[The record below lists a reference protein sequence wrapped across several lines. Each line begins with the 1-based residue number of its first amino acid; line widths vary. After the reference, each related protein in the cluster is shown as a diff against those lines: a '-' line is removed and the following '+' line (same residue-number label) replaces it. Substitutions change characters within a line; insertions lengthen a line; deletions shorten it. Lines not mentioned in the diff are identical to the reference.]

1 MARKKSFAIFGAN
14 YFGLSVAQT
23 LDEKKQLIKIFDYD
37 EERLNLHINQFES
50 VEGIVLDAT
59 NKNALE
65 KNGISQYDG
74 VIVCFGGNMESSILT
89 VLNLID
95 LGVENI
101 IVKAR
106 DERHKRI
113 LLALGLE
120 EDKVIIPDVITGKMV
135 ATKSLFDIESE
146 VQSIDNEYVFT
157 SITVYEED
165 IIDKSIFDAGLISNK
180 DFNIIQIKRNG
191 KTILPDEY
199 TILKEGDILG
209 VYAKNNVVNDLV
221 LKIRGEQ
228 EIEE

>member
-23 LDEKKQLIKIFDYD
+23 LDERKQLIKIFDYD
-37 EERLNLHINQFES
+37 EERLNLYINQFES
-50 VEGIVLDAT
+50 VEGVVLDAT

-89 VLNLID
+89 VLNLLD

-157 SITVYEED
+157 SITVYEEE
-165 IIDKSIFDAGLISNK
+165 IIDKSIFDAGLVSNK

-228 EIEE
+228 EIDE

>member
-23 LDEKKQLIKIFDYD
+23 LDERKQLIKIFDYD
-37 EERLNLHINQFES
+37 EERLNLYINQFES
-50 VEGIVLDAT
+50 VEGVVLDAT

-157 SITVYEED
+157 SITVYEEE
-165 IIDKSIFDAGLISNK
+165 IIDKSIFDAGLVSNK

>member
-37 EERLNLHINQFES
+37 EEKLNLHINQFES
-50 VEGIVLDAT
+50 VEGVVLDAT

-65 KNGISQYDG
+65 KNGINQYDG

-89 VLNLID
+89 VLNLLD

-157 SITVYEED
+157 SIVVNEEE
-165 IIDKSIFDAGLISNK
+165 IIDKSIFDAGLTSNK

-199 TILKEGDILG
+199 TVLKEGDILG
-209 VYAKNNVVNDLV
+209 VYAKNNIVNDLV

-228 EIEE
+228 ELED

>member
-23 LDEKKQLIKIFDYD
+23 LDERKQLIKIFDYD
-37 EERLNLHINQFES
+37 EEKLNLYINQFES
-50 VEGIVLDAT
+50 VEGVVLDAT

-157 SITVYEED
+157 SITVYEEE
-165 IIDKSIFDAGLISNK
+165 IIDKSIFDAGLVSNK

-228 EIEE
+228 EIDE

>member
-37 EERLNLHINQFES
+37 EEKLNLHINEFES

-65 KNGISQYDG
+65 KNGIAQYDG

-89 VLNLID
+89 VLNLLD

-157 SITVYEED
+157 SITVKEEEV
-165 IIDKSIFDAGLISNK
+165 IDKSIFDAGLSSNK

-191 KTILPDEY
+191 KTLLPDEY

-209 VYAKNNVVNDLV
+209 VYAKNNIVNDLV

-228 EIEE
+228 EAEE

>member
-37 EERLNLHINQFES
+37 EEKLNLHINEFES

-89 VLNLID
+89 VLNLLD

-157 SITVYEED
+157 SITVKEEKV
-165 IIDKSIFDAGLISNK
+165 IDKSIFDTGLSSNK

-191 KTILPDEY
+191 KTLLPDEY

-209 VYAKNNVVNDLV
+209 VYAKNNIVNDLV

>member
-37 EERLNLHINQFES
+37 EEKLNLHINQFET
-50 VEGIVLDAT
+50 VEGVVLDAT

-65 KNGISQYDG
+65 KNGINQYDG

-89 VLNLID
+89 VLNLLD

-157 SITVYEED
+157 SITVNEEE
-165 IIDKSIFDAGLISNK
+165 IIDKSIFDAGLSSNK
-180 DFNIIQIKRNG
+180 DFNIIQIKRSG

-199 TILKEGDILG
+199 TVLKEGDILG
-209 VYAKNNVVNDLV
+209 VYAKNNIVNDLV

>member
-23 LDEKKQLIKIFDYD
+23 LDERKQLIKIFDYD
-37 EERLNLHINQFES
+37 EERLNLYINQFES
-50 VEGIVLDAT
+50 VEGVVLDAT

-157 SITVYEED
+157 SITVYEEE
-165 IIDKSIFDAGLISNK
+165 IIDKSIFDAGLVSNK

-228 EIEE
+228 EIDE

>member
-23 LDEKKQLIKIFDYD
+23 LDERKQLIKIFDYD

-50 VEGIVLDAT
+50 VEGVVLDAT

-157 SITVYEED
+157 SITVHEEE
-165 IIDKSIFDAGLISNK
+165 IIDKSIFDAGLVSNK

>member
-37 EERLNLHINQFES
+37 EEKINLHINEFES
-50 VEGIVLDAT
+50 VEGIILDAT

-65 KNGISQYDG
+65 KNGITQFDG

-120 EDKVIIPDVITGKMV
+120 EDQVIIPDVTTGKMV
-135 ATKSLFDIESE
+135 ATKALFDIESE
-146 VQSIDNEYVFT
+146 VQTADGEYVFT
-157 SITVYEED
+157 SIQVEEEE
-165 IIDKSIFDAGLISNK
+165 IFDKSIFDAGLNSNK
-180 DFNIIQIKRNG
+180 DFIIIQVKRNG
-191 KTILPDEY
+191 KIILPDEY
-199 TILKEGDILG
+199 TILKKGDIL
-209 VYAKNNVVNDLV
+209 VVFAKNNIVNDLI
-221 LKIRGEQ
+221 LKVRGEQ
-228 EIEE
+228 EIEY

>member
-37 EERLNLHINQFES
+37 EEKLNLHINQFES
-50 VEGIVLDAT
+50 VEGVVLDAT

-65 KNGISQYDG
+65 KNGINQYDG
-74 VIVCFGGNMESSILT
+74 VIVCFGGNMESSVLT
-89 VLNLID
+89 VLNLLD

-113 LLALGLE
+113 LLALGLD

-157 SITVYEED
+157 SIIVNEEEV
-165 IIDKSIFDAGLISNK
+165 IDKSIFDAGLTSNK

-199 TILKEGDILG
+199 TVLKEGDILG
-209 VYAKNNVVNDLV
+209 VYAKNNIVNDLV
-221 LKIRGEQ
+221 LKIRGDQ
-228 EIEE
+228 EIDD